1 MRRFPVIVGAV
12 TCTLA
17 TTAGALAASPGVSG
31 AAGNAQATYKAA
43 LAYAATQ
50 NVHYVSK
57 ATQGAAV
64 LSVTGDTSPTAGTQ
78 SLIVK
83 STAATETLTTA
94 LIGKTGYVRGNG
106 AGLAHILGLTAAEAT
121 TYTNKW
127 LSFPTGNQQL
137 DALVSGLRNKDVAA
151 ELKMSG
157 PFSFGPA
164 TTIGGQSAQAVQG
177 FISDSTGK
185 KVATT
190 HLRSVRQHATPPAGS
205 DHLDPGQNE
214 CRRVSDLFELGTA
227 DARVQALPRRLPS
240 LPRSGWLRSLAE
252 AVGGCLRRHVTP
264 RAAVWLGP
272 HASPR
277 SSTDVPPWTG
287 QECPGQR
294 RQRTSWARGS
304 RGGPLPRSCVAPQLL
319 YKIFNRSFRGVPP
332 AGEGSVTCTFSRLA
346 PAARPPILSGC

>member
-17 TTAGALAASPGVSG
+17 TAAGALAASPGVSG

-157 PFSFGPA
+157 PFSFGSA
-164 TTIGGQSAQAVQG
+164 TTIGGQSAQAVKG

-190 HLRSVRQHATPPAGS
+190 LYVQSGS
-205 DHLDPGQNE
+205 
-214 CRRVSDLFELGTA
+214 
-227 DARVQALPRRLPS
+227 
-240 LPRSGWLRSLAE
+240 
-252 AVGGCLRRHVTP
+252 TP
-264 RAAVWLGP
+264 RPLQEVTT
-272 HASPR
+272 
-277 SSTDVPPWTG
+277 ST
-287 QECPGQR
+287 PGK
-294 RQRTSWARGS
+294 TS
-304 RGGPLPRSCVAPQLL
+304 VA
-319 YKIFNRSFRGVPP
+319 
-332 AGEGSVTCTFSRLA
+332 GSVTFSNWGQQTHVSKPSHAVSLLSLA
-346 PAARPPILSGC
+346 PAG

>member
-164 TTIGGQSAQAVQG
+164 TTIGGQAAQAVQG
-177 FISDSTGK
+177 FISDSTGQEGRHH
-185 KVATT
+185 A
-190 HLRSVRQHATPPAGS
+190 LRSVRQHATPPAGS
-205 DHLDPGQNE
+205 DHLDPGEDE

-240 LPRSGWLRSLAE
+240 LPRSGRLIARR
-252 AVGGCLRRHVTP
+252 GCPGSCLQRHVTP

-272 HASPR
+272 HEVPGLRRSYLHGPCKSVQPSGVRGPCGQGQLRRPPPR
-277 SSTDVPPWTG
+277 P
-287 QECPGQR
+287 
-294 RQRTSWARGS
+294 
-304 RGGPLPRSCVAPQLL
+304 CVTPQLL
-319 YKIFNRSFRGVPP
+319 YKIFNRKFRGVPA
-332 AGEGSVTCTFSRLA
+332 AGEGPVLCTFSRLA
-346 PAARPPILSGC
+346 SAARSPILSGC